1 MRLKSKLLGVLL
13 AALGLAGCAS
23 EMGGRTSD
31 ASYAASEP
39 AGPQSKSAAMGHS
52 GMPAGADGAPSMTGE
67 MGMSPP
73 SPEPGRPGLG
83 TEWGE
88 SRKSTVSAAPFVR
101 ADARSPFSTA
111 SMFYNDDAGAKQMA
125 SVSGFKR
132 SAEGA
137 IDIGG
142 GIATA
147 RLKDGTG
154 KFLSGF
160 EAGGRKFMV
169 GAAGDRYSIVVQ
181 SNVPA
186 RIEVVISVDGL
197 DVIDG
202 QEAGFAKRGYIMG
215 PHATIEVDGFRQSS
229 DTVAA
234 FRFGAVSQSYAE
246 KKHGESRNVGV
257 IGVAL
262 FNEQGSNPSSWPIG
276 DASQR
281 LNADPFPGK
290 FATPP

>member
-1 MRLKSKLLGVLL
+1 MRLKSKILGVLL
-13 AALGLAGCAS
+13 AAMALAGCAS
-23 EMGGRTSD
+23 DSGGRSSD
-31 ASYAASEP
+31 AAYAPPAQMQAKPAAP
-39 AGPQSKSAAMGHS
+39 AGPGI
-52 GMPAGADGAPSMTGE
+52 GVADGAPSMTGE
-67 MGMSPP
+67 MGMTPP
-73 SPEPGRPGLG
+73 AEPGRPGLG

-88 SRKSTVSAAPFVR
+88 TRRSSVSAAPFVR

-111 SMFYNDDAGAKQMA
+111 SMFYNDEAGAQQMA
-125 SVSGFKR
+125 SVAGFKR

-154 KFLSGF
+154 KFMSGF

-215 PHATIEVDGFRQSS
+215 PHATIEVDGFRQST

-234 FRFGAVSQSYAE
+234 FRFGSVKESYAE

-276 DASQR
+276 DAAQR